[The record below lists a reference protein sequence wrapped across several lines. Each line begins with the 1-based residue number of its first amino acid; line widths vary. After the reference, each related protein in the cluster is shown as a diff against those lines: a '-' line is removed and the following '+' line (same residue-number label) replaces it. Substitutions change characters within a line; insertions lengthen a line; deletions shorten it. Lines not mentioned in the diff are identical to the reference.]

1 MNKSQETKHPLLKK
15 EVLLPLVC
23 TAGIALVGF
32 VFGRRFGRNEGATAL
47 GMKVLEK
54 DPDLAVNVYKALNNK

>member
-15 EVLLPLVC
+15 EVLVPLL
-23 TAGIALVGF
+23 GIAGLTFVGF
-32 VFGRRFGRNEGATAL
+32 VFGRRIGRNEGATAL
-47 GMKVLEK
+47 TMKVLDK